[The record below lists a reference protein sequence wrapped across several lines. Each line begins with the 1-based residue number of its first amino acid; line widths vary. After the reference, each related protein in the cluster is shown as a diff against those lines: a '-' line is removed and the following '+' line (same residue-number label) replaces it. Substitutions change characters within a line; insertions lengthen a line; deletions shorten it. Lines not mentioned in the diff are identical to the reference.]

1 MAHGELYAVRGN
13 KRLKIT
19 PAEKPAH
26 LALGYDIAELKGKK
40 LEVIE
45 HAPAKTVPYGQHR
58 AALARITALEKE
70 IAKLR
75 KAQDKGKGKDDDS
88 KEGGE

>member
-19 PAEKPAH
+19 PAEKSAH
-26 LALGYDIAELKGKK
+26 LALGYDIAEIKGKK
-40 LEVIE
+40 LEVVE
-45 HAPAKTVPYGQHR
+45 HAPAKTVPYGQHK
-58 AALARITALEKE
+58 AAMARIAALEKE
-70 IAKLR
+70 ITKLR
-75 KAQDKGKGKDDDS
+75 KDKGKGKDDDS